1 MTADPTDRLGI
12 IPDLEPGSLEWSK
25 LVCLA
30 ANYFFNADPFRP
42 ERAEIARLIDK
53 PVQPGQFE
61 PWTATDFTKFLRAKG
76 FRPTD
81 ATLLSR
87 LLAKMERVGLLLGCG
102 WDSSSS
108 VMGQYYISVGGAHYL
123 SKGDLW
129 LSEVLGFEVVIESY
143 NSVTVRISRSGRPGS
158 GTGLVLDHSHL
169 VTNRHVIEGLT
180 GREVDII
187 HTDLSFKRIGA
198 DLITHQCCV
207 HGHQKLDVAVI
218 EAKIDDTQGF
228 PRLPDMQFREPNW
241 VDEIYVFGYPY
252 VPGTI
257 DEPITVQPG
266 GVVNPTTIAAAAGGY
281 PQHKAF
287 LFSAIARPGNS
298 GGPIVAQDGRV
309 IGLVEEHGQEGL
321 SGTGVD
327 STQSEDAPLF
337 YRGIPA
343 SEVVRAIDELG
354 FTGLA
359 WLDRRA

>member
-1 MTADPTDRLGI
+1 MTDPTDRPGI
-12 IPDLEPGSLEWSK
+12 SDLKPGSLEWSK

-30 ANYFFNADPFRP
+30 ASYFFQADPFRP
-42 ERAEIARLIDK
+42 ERAEIAKLIDK
-53 PVQPGQFE
+53 PVRPGFD
-61 PWTATDFTKFLRAKG
+61 PWNATDFTKFLRAKG

-87 LLAKMERVGLLLGCG
+87 LLAKMERAGLLVECG
-102 WDSSSS
+102 WDSSLS
-108 VMGQYYISVGGAHYL
+108 VMGQYYISVGAAHYL
-123 SKGDLW
+123 MQGDLW
-129 LSEVLGFEVVIESY
+129 LSEVLGFEVIIESY
-143 NSVTVRISRSGRPGS
+143 NLVTVRISRSGRRGS
-158 GTGLVLDHSHL
+158 GTGVVLDHSHL
-169 VTNRHVIEGLT
+169 VTNRHVIDGLT

-187 HTDLSFKRIGA
+187 HTDLSFKRVGA

-207 HGHQKLDVAVI
+207 HGHQELDVAVI
-218 EAKIDDTQGF
+218 EANIEDTQGF
-228 PRLPDMQFREPNW
+228 PRLPDMLFREPNW
-241 VDEIYVFGYPY
+241 VDEVYVFGYPY

-266 GVVNPTTIAAAAGGY
+266 RVVSPTTIAAAAGGY

-321 SGTGVD
+321 SGTGGD
-327 STQSEDAPLF
+327 SNSEAPVF

-343 SEVVRAIDELG
+343 SEVVRAIAELKFPG
-354 FTGLA
+354 PA